1 MWILREL
8 IRLLEKI
15 AVAVVIALVLALI
28 QVPFRDNG
36 GFVAGFQLSCII
48 VGAFLLLMAGVG
60 SDSNFA
66 RRMDYGV
73 TESALGRVPGVS
85 TLNRTGE
92 DPHLSAGAVFVG
104 SGLVVL
110 AIGFLV

>member
-1 MWILREL
+1 MWVLREL
-8 IRLLEKI
+8 VRLLEKI
-15 AVAVVIALVLALI
+15 AVAVVIALLLALI

-73 TESALGRVPGVS
+73 TEAALGRVPGVS
-85 TLNRTGE
+85 TLQRTGE
-92 DPHLSAGAVFVG
+92 EPHLSAGAVCVG
-104 SGLVVL
+104 SGIVLLV
-110 AIGFLV
+110 IGFLV

>member
-1 MWILREL
+1 MWVLREFV
-8 IRLLEKI
+8 RLLEKI
-15 AVAVVIALVLALI
+15 ALAVVIALVLALI

-66 RRMDYGV
+66 RRMDYGI

-85 TLNRTGE
+85 TLQRTGE
-92 DPHLSAGAVFVG
+92 EPHLSAGAVFVG
-104 SGLVVL
+104 SGIVLLV
-110 AIGFLV
+110 IGFLV

>member
-1 MWILREL
+1 MWIIREL

-15 AVAVVIALVLALI
+15 AIAIVIALILALI

-36 GFVAGFQLSCII
+36 GVVAGFQLSCII

-73 TESALGRVPGVS
+73 TESALGRIPGVS

-104 SGLVVL
+104 SGIVLL

>member
-1 MWILREL
+1 M
-8 IRLLEKI
+8 
-15 AVAVVIALVLALI
+15 
-28 QVPFRDNG
+28 
-36 GFVAGFQLSCII
+36 QLSCII

-60 SDSNFA
+60 IDLTLA

-73 TESALGRVPGVS
+73 TESALGRIPGVS
-85 TLNRTGE
+85 ALNRTGE

-104 SGLVVL
+104 SGIVLL

>member
-1 MWILREL
+1 MWVVREL

-15 AVAVVIALVLALI
+15 AIGVGIALVLALI

-48 VGAFLLLMAGVG
+48 VGALFLLMAGVG
-60 SDSNFA
+60 GDSNFA
-66 RRMDYGV
+66 RRVDFGI
-73 TESALGRVPGVS
+73 TESAWGRVPGVS
-85 TLNRTGE
+85 SINRTGE

-104 SGLVVL
+104 TGIVVL
-110 AIGFLV
+110 VIGFLV

>member
-1 MWILREL
+1 MWIFREL

-15 AVAVVIALVLALI
+15 ALAVVIALVLALI

-48 VGAFLLLMAGVG
+48 VGAFPLPLPGVG
-60 SDSNFA
+60 SA
-66 RRMDYGV
+66 ARCGRRMASGV
-73 TESALGRVPGVS
+73 AEAALGRIPGAS
-85 TLNRTGE
+85 TLSRTAE
-92 DPHLSAGAVFVG
+92 APHLSAGAVFVG
-104 SGLVVL
+104 SGTVLL

>member
-1 MWILREL
+1 MWIFREL
-8 IRLLEKI
+8 IRLLERI
-15 AVAVVIALVLALI
+15 ALAVVIALILALV
-28 QVPFRDNG
+28 QVPFRNHG

-48 VGAFLLLMAGVG
+48 VGAFLLMMAGVG
-60 SDSNFA
+60 GDSNFA

-73 TESALGRVPGVS
+73 TESALGRIPGVS
-85 TLNRTGE
+85 TLQRTGE

-104 SGLVVL
+104 SGLVLL